1 MKGRKPNLPPN
12 VIPMKGDQKIM
23 KPVPDAPEFMRDEA
37 RKVWDELA
45 GELVSKDRL
54 QPLYLYS
61 FASYCESVA
70 SFIEATACLA
80 VAGYYFETKTR
91 NGLQQKKRAMWGVQQ
106 EAIAAMTRL
115 SALFGLSPVDEA
127 RLKGGGQGD
136 LFEDVMRQLRDGTG

>member
-12 VIPMKGDQKIM
+12 VIPMKGDGPIT
-23 KPVPDAPEFMRDEA
+23 KPVPEAPEFMRDEA

-45 GELVSKDRL
+45 GELVAKDRL
-54 QPLYLYS
+54 QPLYVYS
-61 FASYCESVA
+61 FATYCESVA

-80 VAGYYFETKTR
+80 MEGYYFETQTR
-91 NGLQQKKRAMWGVQQ
+91 NGRQQKKRAMWGVQQ
-106 EAIAAMTRL
+106 EAISAMTRL